1 MKDVA
6 DKQTPDIL
14 TGKRPVG
21 RPPKPDALTAA
32 EKQKRYRDRKRAEKQ
47 AAEAAAASKE
57 LHSDV
62 IDLSAATPIWRR

>member
-21 RPPKPDALTAA
+21 RPPKPDALTPA
-32 EKQKRYRDRKRAEKQ
+32 EKQKRYRDRKRAEEL
-47 AAEAAAASKE
+47 AAKEAAKAKE

-62 IDLSAATPIWRR
+62 IDLSEATPVWRR